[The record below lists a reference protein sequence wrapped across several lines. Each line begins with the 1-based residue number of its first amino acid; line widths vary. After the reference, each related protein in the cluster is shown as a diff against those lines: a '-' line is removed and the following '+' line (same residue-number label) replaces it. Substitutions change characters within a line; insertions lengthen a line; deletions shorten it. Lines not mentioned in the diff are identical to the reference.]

1 MKYPI
6 PNNLTVREVSL
17 LTGLTNQEVRRK
29 CESGEFIGHQNGWIN
44 GVWCIDSKQ
53 FLNIHPNW
61 DEFIEKRDKWFDRSK
76 KAAELAIQLWDET
89 EDANQDERMSAER
102 FIREKALNDEA
113 AIIAEQEGR
122 KQRTIEDAI
131 KKSVEEAVKQRNIEV
146 ALEMIDVGLH
156 DDIITRT
163 TQLTKE
169 KIQTLRELK

>member
-6 PNNLTVREVSL
+6 PNNLTVLEVSL
-17 LTGLTNQEVRRK
+17 LTGLTKQEVRRK
-29 CESGEFIGHQNGWIN
+29 CKSGEFIGHQKSGENGIWLIET
-44 GVWCIDSKQ
+44 SQ

-61 DEFIEKRDKWFDRSK
+61 DEFTKKRDEMFDRSK

-89 EDANQDERMSAER
+89 EDASQDERMSAER
-102 FIREKALNDEA
+102 FIREKASNDEA

-122 KQRTIEDAI
+122 KQRSIEEAVEDAI
-131 KKSVEEAVKQRNIEV
+131 KQRNIEI
-146 ALEMIDVGLH
+146 ALEMIDAGLN

-169 KIQTLRELK
+169 DIQSLREAKK

>member
-61 DEFIEKRDKWFDRSK
+61 NEFIEKRNEMFESSK
-76 KAAELAIQLWDET
+76 KVAEFALQLWDLT
-89 EDANQDERMSAER
+89 NDDIQDEKMRAER
-102 FIREKALNDEA
+102 FMREKAENDEA

-122 KQRTIEDAI
+122 KQKAI
-131 KKSVEEAVKQRNIEV
+131 EEAIKQRNIEA
-146 ALEMIDVGLH
+146 ALEMIDAGLH
-156 DDIITRT
+156 DDIITRI
-163 TQLTKE
+163 TQLTKG
-169 KIQTLRELK
+169 KIQSLREAKK